1 MFRPGIRRSVLLAT
15 IVQTSSSQQAN
26 PSKEAAMSIQKKS
39 LKSSSSK
46 SGKAA
51 QPAAKKAPAKAVSAA
66 AKSVS
71 LKTVHYPP
79 DPC

>member
-1 MFRPGIRRSVLLAT
+1 MFRPGIGGSVLLAT
-15 IVQTSSSQQAN
+15 FVQTSSSYQAN

-39 LKSSSSK
+39 LKSSSK
-46 SGKAA
+46 SGSAIR
-51 QPAAKKAPAKAVSAA
+51 PAAKKAPAKAAAAA

-71 LKTVHYPP
+71 LKTVQYPV

>member
-1 MFRPGIRRSVLLAT
+1 MFRPGIGGSVLLAT
-15 IVQTSSSQQAN
+15 FVQLSSSYQAN

-39 LKSSSSK
+39 LKSSSK
-46 SGKAA
+46 PGKAA
-51 QPAAKKAPAKAVSAA
+51 HPAAKKAPAKATSAA

-71 LKTVHYPP
+71 LKMVNFPP